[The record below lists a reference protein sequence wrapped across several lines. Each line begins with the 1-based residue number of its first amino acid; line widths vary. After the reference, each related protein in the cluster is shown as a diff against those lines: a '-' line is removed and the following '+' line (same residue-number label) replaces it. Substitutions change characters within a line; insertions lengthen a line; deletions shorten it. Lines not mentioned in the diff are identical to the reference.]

1 MTGSGECH
9 IEQIQII
16 YDVLQM
22 LVMVV
27 IFIDA
32 SFHLFGT
39 EIYRNQRQFVVRSFL
54 RGTPDGVGFLQLPVA
69 VWHDDMIEF
78 QSLTLVDGDES
89 DALDAV
95 TMDAFFVEIVFP
107 FLEKRLDVAA
117 VVCQEG
123 IQLVVEGTH
132 VGTLHFHIFYLAKV
146 KFRKQS
152 FGQVE

>member
-1 MTGSGECH
+1 
-9 IEQIQII
+9 
-16 YDVLQM
+16 
-22 LVMVV
+22 MV
-27 IFIDA
+27 
-32 SFHLFGT
+32 
-39 EIYRNQRQFVVRSFL
+39 
-54 RGTPDGVGFLQLPVA
+54 
-69 VWHDDMIEF
+69 EF

-89 DALDAV
+89 DTLDAV

-123 IQLVVEGTH
+123 IQLVVEGTY
-132 VGTLHFHIFYLAKV
+132 VGTLYFHIFYLAKV